1 MQVNIRRVYQ
11 SAGVSVEMP
20 GSSLRLTSSLSI
32 SGGVSRGVRRD
43 VEPTGSVMA
52 ARATAGTP
60 SGAQPPLLSIDNLS
74 VTFST
79 AAGPVRAVRDL
90 SLEIGSAEFL
100 GLVGE
105 SGSGKSVT
113 AHSILGLHPSNAVST
128 GSVRFD
134 GRDLMELGERS
145 LRRVR
150 GSEIAM
156 VFQNPMSG
164 LNPVLSIGS
173 QLTDTLRA
181 HESMSK
187 QEARSRSAD
196 LLDLVGLPHPRRT
209 LGSFP
214 HELSGGMQQR
224 VMIAMALA
232 HGPRLLIA
240 DEPTTALDVTIQA
253 QIMEVLLA
261 ARDETGVAIMLITHN
276 LGLVAGGADRICVMY
291 GGQVFE
297 SGTPDDVF
305 YDGRSPYTRAL
316 LDSQP
321 RLDSDGEA
329 RLVPIQGQP
338 PGDIIDLSGCVFRSR
353 CRYAESICDELEPQ
367 LVAVGEAGHEARC
380 LLLDSMVAHET
391 SAAVEASS
399 RADHSDEPPML
410 EARDL
415 VTRFTGRSGFRK
427 RLDVA
432 AVDGVSLHVGIGE
445 TLGVVGESGSGKTT
459 LGRTLTRLV
468 DPDEGEI
475 LLGGRPITDVKGA
488 ELRELR
494 GDLQIVFQDP
504 YGSLN
509 PRMTARQSIEEPLR
523 LVGMSRKDIPPRV
536 LELSET
542 VGLSSD
548 LLDRRPAQLSGG
560 QLQRVGIAR
569 ALAVSSKVVVLDE
582 PVSALDISI
591 QADILNLLRDLQHQ
605 YELSY
610 VFITHDLSVT
620 RHVSDRVAVMYLGQI
635 VETADTADL
644 FEEPAHPYSQ
654 ALLSAVPIA
663 DPRLERERTRITLE
677 GERPD
682 PANPPSGCRFHTRC
696 PVVRDLC
703 TSDEPTYRKISDGR
717 WVACHFPLTDEAS
730 STDLEPNQASGHDP
744 KRALN

>member
-1 MQVNIRRVYQ
+1 MLVNIKQGYQ
-11 SAGVSVEMP
+11 PAGVSAEMPRDGLRLASADGSSGDTYDAFSPNTQSPGLTTMQANTRTSAGV
-20 GSSLRLTSSLSI
+20 
-32 SGGVSRGVRRD
+32 
-43 VEPTGSVMA
+43 
-52 ARATAGTP
+52 
-60 SGAQPPLLSIDNLS
+60 QPPLLSIDNLS
-74 VTFST
+74 VSFST
-79 AAGPVRAVRDL
+79 AAGSVQAVRNV
-90 SLEIGSAEFL
+90 SMQIGEAEFL

-113 AHSILGLHPSNAVST
+113 AHSILGLLPSNAMST
-128 GSVRFD
+128 GSILFD
-134 GRDLMELGERS
+134 GRDLTELTEQS
-145 LRRVR
+145 LREVR

-164 LNPVLSIGS
+164 LNPVLSIGN

-181 HESMSK
+181 HESMSN
-187 QEARSRSAD
+187 QAAQSRSAD
-196 LLDLVGLPHPRRT
+196 LLDLVGLPNPRRT

-276 LGLVAGGADRICVMY
+276 LGLVAGAADQICVMY
-291 GGQVFE
+291 GGQIFE
-297 SGTPDDVF
+297 SGTPDDIF
-305 YDGRSPYTRAL
+305 YDGRSPYARAL
-316 LDSQP
+316 LAAQP
-321 RLDSDGEA
+321 RLDSDGDT

-338 PGDIIDLSGCVFRSR
+338 QGDIIEVSGCAFRDR
-353 CRYAESICDELEPQ
+353 CPYARAVCEEQEPELI
-367 LVAVGEAGHEARC
+367 AIGDSGHEARC
-380 LLLDSMVAHET
+380 LRLDSVLTEERPPETDAHT
-391 SAAVEASS
+391 RV
-399 RADHSDEPPML
+399 DHSGEPPML

-432 AVDGVSLHVGIGE
+432 AVDGVNLRVGVGE

-459 LGRTLTRLV
+459 LGRTLARLV
-468 DPDEGEI
+468 DANEGEI
-475 LLGGRPITDVKGA
+475 LLAGRPITDVKGA
-488 ELRELR
+488 ELRKLR

-523 LVGMSRKDIPPRV
+523 LVGTPSKDIPPRV
-536 LELSET
+536 LELSAT
-542 VGLSSD
+542 VGLSAD

-560 QLQRVGIAR
+560 QLQRIGIAR
-569 ALAVSSKVVVLDE
+569 ALAVSSKVIVLDE

-591 QADILNLLRDLQHQ
+591 QAEILNLLRDLQYE
-605 YELSY
+605 YELTY
-610 VFITHDLSVT
+610 IFITHDLSVT

-644 FEEPAHPYSQ
+644 FDGPAHPYTE

-663 DPRLERERTRITLE
+663 DPNLERERSRITLE

-696 PVVRDLC
+696 PAVRDRC
-703 TSDEPTYRKISDGR
+703 TQEEPVFREIDDGH
-717 WVACHFPLTDEAS
+717 WVACHYPILEES
-730 STDLEPNQASGHDP
+730 SAAESQPSQPNGHDP
-744 KRALN
+744 TRTLN

>member
-1 MQVNIRRVYQ
+1 MRANIKQAYQ
-11 SAGVSVEMP
+11 SAGVSEAMP
-20 GSSLRLTSSLSI
+20 
-32 SGGVSRGVRRD
+32 SGGLRFASAAGVSGGHAGGARR
-43 VEPTGSVMA
+43 ESRPTGSVATPTTAETA
-52 ARATAGTP
+52 AGLQP
-60 SGAQPPLLSIDNLS
+60 SLLSIENLS
-74 VTFST
+74 VSFST
-79 AAGPVRAVRDL
+79 AAGSVRAVRDL
-90 SLEIGSAEFL
+90 SVQIGEAEFL

-113 AHSILGLHPSNAVST
+113 AHSILGLLPPNAEST
-128 GSVRFD
+128 GSIRFD
-134 GRDLMELGERS
+134 GRDLTELDERS
-145 LRRVR
+145 LRKIR

-173 QLTDTLRA
+173 QLVDTLRA
-181 HESMSK
+181 HEPMSK
-187 QEARSRSAD
+187 QEAQNRSAD
-196 LLDLVGLPHPRRT
+196 LLDLVDLPHPRRT

-261 ARDETGVAIMLITHN
+261 ARDEIGVAIMLITHN

-305 YDGRSPYTRAL
+305 YGGRSPYTRAL

-321 RLDSDGEA
+321 RLDGDGETL
-329 RLVPIQGQP
+329 LVPIQGQP
-338 PGDIIDLSGCVFRSR
+338 PGDIIDLSGCVFRPR
-353 CRYAESICDELEPQ
+353 CRYAETICEEADPEL
-367 LVAVGEAGHEARC
+367 VVVGESGHEARC
-380 LLLDSMVAHET
+380 LRLDSILTDEP
-391 SAAVEASS
+391 AVEAESHA
-399 RADHSDEPPML
+399 RVDHSDEPPML

-427 RLDVA
+427 RLDVV
-432 AVDGVSLHVGIGE
+432 AVDGVSLRVGIGE

-459 LGRTLTRLV
+459 LGRTLTRLI

-475 LLGGRPITDVKGA
+475 FLAGRPITDVKGA
-488 ELRELR
+488 ELRQLR

-523 LVGMSRKDIPPRV
+523 LMGMSRRGMPARV
-536 LELSET
+536 LELAST

-548 LLDRRPAQLSGG
+548 LLNRRPAHLSGG

-569 ALAVSSKVVVLDE
+569 ALALSSKVIVLDE

-591 QADILNLLRDLQHQ
+591 QAEILNLLRDLQYQ

-635 VETADTADL
+635 VETAETADL
-644 FEEPAHPYSQ
+644 FDGPAHPYTQ

-663 DPRLERERTRITLE
+663 DPRLERERTRRR
-677 GERPD
+677 GRPGL
-682 PANPPSGCRFHTRC
+682 P
-696 PVVRDLC
+696 
-703 TSDEPTYRKISDGR
+703 
-717 WVACHFPLTDEAS
+717 
-730 STDLEPNQASGHDP
+730 
-744 KRALN
+744 